1 MADQQDKSVII
12 QNFSD
17 ILKDRGMRK
26 TPERIKI
33 LEKVLDFKK
42 LFTVE
47 ELHQVMLDDAFPVSK
62 STLYNTVDVL
72 IEIGWLRKTNI
83 GESAVAYERIEQMA
97 QIHLKC
103 EHCGRIKLVKDTNF
117 MAYMNAR
124 KFTAF
129 TTSYYNLTVYG
140 VCNDCARKIKQLKR
154 KRNSNKK

>member
-1 MADQQDKSVII
+1 MTDQQDKSVII
-12 QNFSD
+12 ERFSD
-17 ILKDRGMRK
+17 ILKGKGKRK

-47 ELHQVMLDDAFPVSK
+47 QLYQVMLNDDFPVSR

-72 IEIGWLRKTNI
+72 MEIGWLRKMNT
-83 GESAVAYERIEQMA
+83 GESSIAYERVEQTA

-103 EHCGRIKLVKDTNF
+103 EHCGKIKLVKDTSF

-124 KFTAF
+124 KFMAF

-140 VCNDCARKIKQLKR
+140 VCNDCARRIKQLKR
-154 KRNSNKK
+154 KQKSDKK

>member
-1 MADQQDKSVII
+1 MTDQQDKSVIL

-17 ILKDRGMRK
+17 MLKDKGMRK

-42 LFTVE
+42 LFTIE
-47 ELHQVMLDDAFPVSK
+47 ELYQVMIDDAFPVSK
-62 STLYNTVDVL
+62 STLYNTIDVL
-72 IEIGWLRKTNI
+72 MEIGFLRKINTVENAI
-83 GESAVAYERIEQMA
+83 AYGRVEQMA

-103 EHCGRIKLVKDTNF
+103 EHCGKIKLVKDTNF

-124 KFTAF
+124 KFMAF

-154 KRNSNKK
+154 KQKK